1 LRYSRKIYGPTKI
14 LIMQKNY
21 LYDAKQTIDLEIK
34 ALKKLKKTINNS
46 FVKAVKAIVACK
58 SKVILCGVGKSGI
71 IASKISATLSSVG
84 TPSFSLNA
92 NDCSHGDMGA
102 ITKEDVLILI
112 SNSGKSAELN
122 NIIKYA
128 NRNNVLLISITSNKH
143 SILYKSSNIK
153 ILIPQVEEAGLS
165 IVPTSSTAIQLC
177 LGDALAVATMNKK
190 KINQKDFKKYHPSGN
205 LGFKLKTVEDVM
217 LKSNKIPFISEDAN
231 MEKALEQMTKKKLGT
246 LIAINKKKITTGIIT
261 DGQIRRKT
269 NQAGI
274 LLNKKVKDI
283 MTKKPISISKDS
295 LTVKAL
301 ALMNSKKI
309 TSLLVH
315 NNKFKN
321 KTIGIL
327 HIHNIIENSV
337 N

>member
-1 LRYSRKIYGPTKI
+1 MIYGPTKN
-14 LIMQKNY
+14 LIMKTNY
-21 LYDAKQTIDLEIK
+21 LQDAKRTIDLEIK
-34 ALKKLKKTINNS
+34 ALKKLKKIINNS
-46 FVKAVKAIVACK
+46 FENAVKAIVACR

-102 ITKEDVLILI
+102 ITKQDILILI
-112 SNSGKSAELN
+112 SNSGNSSELK

-128 NRNNVLLISITSNKH
+128 NRNKVLLIAIVSNKD
-143 SILYKSSNIK
+143 SVLYKSADIK
-153 ILIPQVEEAGLS
+153 ILIPKVGEAGLG
-165 IVPTSSTAIQLC
+165 IVPTSSTIIQLS

-190 KINQKDFKKYHPSGN
+190 KINLKDFKKYHPSGS

-217 LKSNKIPFISEDAN
+217 LKGSKIPFISEETD
-231 MEKALEQMTKKKLGT
+231 MKKALEKMTKKKLGT
-246 LIAINKKKITTGIIT
+246 LIAINKNKFTTGIIT

-269 NQAGI
+269 KENNM
-274 LLNKKVKDI
+274 LLDKKVRAV
-283 MTKKPISISKDS
+283 MTKKPIFISKDS
-295 LTVKAL
+295 LTEKAL
-301 ALMNSKKI
+301 SLMNSKKI

-315 NNKFKN
+315 NNKNKN
-321 KTIGIL
+321 KTIGIV
-327 HIHNIIENSV
+327 HIHNIIENSG